1 MAATRAVKPRQP
13 IALGPQGQ
21 NPDGSRK
28 LTRSLAAVPRPV
40 QPVSPGPAP
49 FLAPAEEE
57 VHSVSHAI
65 SRGRSGVKDIQGL
78 LARQPSMHPSMR
90 APTPTGSLKQD
101 HMDPA
106 LVASPFAAAAVRTGS
121 LQSHGS
127 HGLSQEASG
136 NALSCLTA
144 SSVHSLSMSTAAQT
158 AQEVTGRQHGMHQPK
173 AGRLLGLAEGQLP
186 GTDPAGM
193 QRETFRTTGPSPS
206 LQLDLSQA
214 VINTQAM
221 QRVPSQAGTAINAD
235 ALPVVTTAV
244 ATTNIPAVALT
255 QTRATALPVIFKQS
269 LPDGSDLQNRQ
280 SRSSSS
286 SASTTRSVTFGAAE
300 AAAMQGAASCSG
312 SFASGQALQ
321 RHDDALQANRAQR
334 QTFHPLRAHVG
345 ANGVPEADAQS
356 NAGTDGS
363 QKLVRLASS
372 LTAAVSETMQDRM
385 VAGGMMAGGMV
396 AGGMI
401 AGGMVAGGMMHN
413 HADRCAWP
421 RSILKHTG
429 AEQLPS
435 LIPSHTSRT
444 SSTVNSGKKD
454 DLEVKQDMESR
465 RSMPVQLA
473 RHHSSLNQVSRRPD
487 FAAAMSAVRAS
498 WREDEIDR
506 GTVNCVHA
514 AELLQDNMHERSS
527 LDAIWASISHV
538 D

>member
-1 MAATRAVKPRQP
+1 
-13 IALGPQGQ
+13 
-21 NPDGSRK
+21 
-28 LTRSLAAVPRPV
+28 
-40 QPVSPGPAP
+40 
-49 FLAPAEEE
+49 
-57 VHSVSHAI
+57 
-65 SRGRSGVKDIQGL
+65 
-78 LARQPSMHPSMR
+78 
-90 APTPTGSLKQD
+90 
-101 HMDPA
+101 
-106 LVASPFAAAAVRTGS
+106 
-121 LQSHGS
+121 
-127 HGLSQEASG
+127 
-136 NALSCLTA
+136 
-144 SSVHSLSMSTAAQT
+144 
-158 AQEVTGRQHGMHQPK
+158 
-173 AGRLLGLAEGQLP
+173 
-186 GTDPAGM
+186 
-193 QRETFRTTGPSPS
+193 
-206 LQLDLSQA
+206 
-214 VINTQAM
+214 
-221 QRVPSQAGTAINAD
+221 
-235 ALPVVTTAV
+235 
-244 ATTNIPAVALT
+244 
-255 QTRATALPVIFKQS
+255 
-269 LPDGSDLQNRQ
+269 
-280 SRSSSS
+280 
-286 SASTTRSVTFGAAE
+286 
-300 AAAMQGAASCSG
+300 
-312 SFASGQALQ
+312 
-321 RHDDALQANRAQR
+321 LQANRAQR

-345 ANGVPEADAQS
+345 ANGVPEADTQS

-372 LTAAVSETMQDRM
+372 LTAAVSETMQDR
-385 VAGGMMAGGMV
+385 
-396 AGGMI
+396 
-401 AGGMVAGGMMHN
+401 MVAGGMMHN